1 MSRARSRGAD
11 YAVYLVIR
19 LVVCFIQALSLPAAR
34 KFASGLAWLA
44 YRIDRRHRDVAEA
57 NLRQAFPDRFGDAEL
72 QKMVRQVYRHFC
84 TVLIEIVHLPRRLHA
99 NNWKNY
105 LSLHNGKAM
114 IECLLSDRPLLIVTG
129 HFGNWEMAGYT
140 LGLLG
145 FTTHAIARPLDNPYL
160 DDFLRRFREGT
171 GQKILA
177 KHGDFEQMQALLDG
191 GGILAALADQD
202 AGQRGL
208 FVDYFGKPA
217 STHKAVAL
225 LALEHRVP
233 LAVTGTYKVRQ
244 PMGYEIATEE
254 VIFPEDYDGKPDA
267 IRAITQR
274 FTSALERLVRLAP
287 EQYFWLHRRW
297 KHQPQARKGKRT
309 AASRAA

>member
-1 MSRARSRGAD
+1 MSKLIAFDQEARDALRRGVSKLAQ
-11 YAVYLVIR
+11 AVRVTSALVDTLR
-19 LVVCFIQALSLPAAR
+19 DDDQLELVEFSDSPRRWKRGPVAAT
-34 KFASGLAWLA
+34 ASARREALAWLSS
-44 YRIDRRHRDVAEA
+44 
-57 NLRQAFPDRFGDAEL
+57 LRASGS
-72 QKMVRQVYRHFC
+72 
-84 TVLIEIVHLPRRLHA
+84 T
-99 NNWKNY
+99 
-105 LSLHNGKAM
+105 
-114 IECLLSDRPLLIVTG
+114 
-129 HFGNWEMAGYT
+129 EM
-140 LGLLG
+140 
-145 FTTHAIARPLDNPYL
+145 RS
-160 DDFLRRFREGT
+160 
-171 GQKILA
+171 
-177 KHGDFEQMQALLDG
+177 
-191 GGILAALADQD
+191 GILAALADQD